1 MAQLVDPAKADQPT
15 DVYRPSS
22 QNFYTLSLIDG
33 DSQDKEKCNLEQPSN
48 AGNRR
53 KPEHKFEKIYQKVEP
68 KLLNVQEEK
77 N

>member
-1 MAQLVDPAKADQPT
+1 MAQLVHPAKADQPT

-53 KPEHKFEKIYQKVEP
+53 KLHY
-68 KLLNVQEEK
+68 NVFKEMK
-77 N
+77 TYIF